1 MTSKKSEKESDS
13 VEEMLKTCKEIL
25 DEIEKGPND
34 RDPVE

>member
-1 MTSKKSEKESDS
+1 MTSKKSEQESES
-13 VEEMLKTCKEIL
+13 IEEMLKTCKEIL